1 MEMTTRTRALDKI
14 FKRRD
19 RYDIPDWQRSKVWNK
34 KKKQSLIDTVL
45 RGWKLP
51 KFYFAKIEDQP
62 EQYEV
67 VDGQQRLEAIFDF
80 FSDELELTP
89 EMATKFGGSR
99 YSELPDTVS
108 DNFDDFEIEYDEV
121 TDFKVEELKDF
132 FERLQQGV
140 RLTVSESLNSVHS
153 NLRDFAKRLANHS
166 FFRQKVSL
174 QDTRYAYFDIV
185 SKVAVIEIEGIDAK
199 LRFQELKDTF
209 VSQAKFSK
217 ESAVASRIEL
227 IFDYLDDV
235 FPIKNPQLR
244 NRTIIQSLATL
255 VSRLIQTGRHEGL
268 EDTVFRFFEQ
278 FMSELSKQVELGQNA
293 TDTDYISFQKSV
305 SANVKS
311 ATQTRQAILLRK
323 LILFNPQIM
332 DIFDPMIVQEA
343 GIKQEIR
350 LTSETIADLVHEINE
365 KYSAMNGT
373 DLFTPTNK
381 TLHALKKIAH
391 MIESPSDYSDL
402 VSNLYFLLCEGPGNR
417 LDSNT
422 PDSFDD
428 VKWLRHGLQ
437 HDFDHGRR
445 QNTERKR
452 KKVGE
457 TFQKYSV
464 SVSPSTLD
472 PRHFSTVQVKLLKAI
487 KNDLIDIK
495 QSVL

>member
-80 FSDELELTP
+80 FSGELELTP
-89 EMATKFGGSR
+89 EMATEFGGSR

-153 NLRDFAKRLANHS
+153 NLRDFAKRLATHP
-166 FFRQKVSL
+166 FFMQKVSL

-199 LRFQELKDTF
+199 LRFQELKETF
-209 VSQAKFSK
+209 ISQANFSE

-227 IFDYLDDV
+227 IFNYLDSV
-235 FPIKNPQLR
+235 FPTRNTQLR
-244 NRTIIQSLATL
+244 NRTVIRSLATL
-255 VSRLIQTGRHEGL
+255 VSRLILTGKHEGL

-293 TDTDYISFQKSV
+293 TDTDYILFQKSV
-305 SANVKS
+305 SSNVRS
-311 ATQTRQAILLRK
+311 ATQTRQSILLRK
-323 LILFNPQIM
+323 LILFDPKIM
-332 DIFDPMIVQEA
+332 NIFDPTIVQEA
-343 GIKQEIR
+343 GIKGEIR
-350 LTSETIADLVHEINE
+350 TTAEKIGDLVHEINE
-365 KYSAMNGT
+365 RYSATHGT

-381 TLHALKKIAH
+381 TLPALKKIAQ
-391 MIESPSDYSDL
+391 MIENTSDYSNL

-417 LDSNT
+417 LDGNI
-422 PDSFDD
+422 PDSFSD
-428 VKWLRHGLQ
+428 VKWLRNGLQ
-437 HDFDHGRR
+437 HDFDHGRQR
-445 QNTERKR
+445 DANRKR
-452 KKVGE
+452 RKVGE
-457 TFQKYSV
+457 TFKKYSA
-464 SVSPSTLD
+464 SVSPRTLD

-487 KNDLIDIK
+487 KNDLVDIK
-495 QSVL
+495 RSIL